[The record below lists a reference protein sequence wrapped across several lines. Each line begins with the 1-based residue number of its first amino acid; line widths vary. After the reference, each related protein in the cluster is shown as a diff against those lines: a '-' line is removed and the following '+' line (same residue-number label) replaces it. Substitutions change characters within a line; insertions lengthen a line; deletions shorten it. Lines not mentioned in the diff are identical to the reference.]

1 MFITRGNHA
10 VPVVAHDLEYKSF
23 LAAFHDVQSNDF
35 IIDLY
40 PVDRDPLWW
49 LFVGRFQILS
59 AFRLYCHWAQHWF
72 DDYRPLL
79 ETWYVLR

>member
-10 VPVVAHDLEYKSF
+10 VPVVAHDLEYESF

-40 PVDRDPLWW
+40 FLDRDPLRR
-49 LFVGRFQILS
+49 LFVGRFEVYLIFAPS
-59 AFRLYCHWAQHWF
+59 SRMKGVSHS
-72 DDYRPLL
+72 R
-79 ETWYVLR
+79 

>member
-49 LFVGRFQILS
+49 LVVSKFYLPFVSIVTGRNIGS
-59 AFRLYCHWAQHWF
+59 I